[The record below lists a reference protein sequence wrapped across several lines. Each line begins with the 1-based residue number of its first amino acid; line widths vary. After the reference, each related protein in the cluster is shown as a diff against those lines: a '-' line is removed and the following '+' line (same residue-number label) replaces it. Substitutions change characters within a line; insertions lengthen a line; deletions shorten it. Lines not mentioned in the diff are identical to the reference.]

1 MSMQPCPTCH
11 GSGQIHHAQ
20 AWEMANMANT
30 ANTPRKHSL
39 QGGAGRRA
47 SRGSY
52 GQAAHSHSRS
62 EEFERNGRGSRRR
75 YYEQRDDRRDGSVSY
90 RARSRSGPYRRER
103 RDCERQSGGGAHSGA
118 RGGARGGAR
127 RFKQRDRVFDIDAL
141 VHSLPA
147 NTRNTANTEIVTID
161 DVHPASPSH
170 PDQQQALAQRKTL
183 PAASANAAAAAVSCW
198 DFFDQSVSGDN
209 EQC

>member
-20 AWEMANMANT
+20 AWEMANT

-39 QGGAGRRA
+39 RNGAGRRA

-103 RDCERQSGGGAHSGA
+103 RNCERRSGGDAH
-118 RGGARGGAR
+118 GGARGGAR
-127 RFKQRDRVFDIDAL
+127 RSNQRDRVFDIDAL

-147 NTRNTANTEIVTID
+147 NTANTTNTEIVTID

-183 PAASANAAAAAVSCW
+183 PAASANAAAAVSCW
-198 DFFDQSVSGDN
+198 DFFDHSVSGDN